1 MTEQGEAYTG
11 MEKWLPLSGAV
22 AVVAIVAGIVALGGD
37 TPGSNESTATISAYY
52 SAHRGR
58 EIAAALVVAA
68 AAPFLALFAVALARS
83 IAPADARAGVWPGL
97 LRIGGATCAAGFLG
111 AGFIHFALADAADQS
126 NVPAAALQP
135 LNALD
140 ADSWVLFNSGLG
152 VLMLGAGATL
162 LARRAYPVLG
172 WIALV
177 AGVLLFIPFADFFA
191 LLVSGVW
198 IIVTGVIAFRRGGV
212 LAPER

>member
-1 MTEQGEAYTG
+1 MVLQGEAHTG
-11 MEKWLPLSGAV
+11 LERWLPLSGAV
-22 AVVAIVAGIVALGGD
+22 AVVALVVGIVALGGD

-52 SAHRGR
+52 GAHTGR
-58 EIAAALVVAA
+58 EIAAALVAAA
-68 AAPFLALFAVALARS
+68 AAPFLALFAAALARS
-83 IAPADARAGVWPGL
+83 IAPADGSAGVWPGL
-97 LRIGGATCAAGFLG
+97 LRIGGAVCAAGFLC

-126 NVPAAALQP
+126 HVPAAALQP

-152 VLMLGAGATL
+152 VLMLGAGASL

-172 WIALV
+172 WIALL
-177 AGVLLFIPFADFFA
+177 AGILLFIPFADFFA
-191 LLVSGVW
+191 LLVSGLW

-212 LAPER
+212 LAPRV